1 MVEARYILSLRGL
14 PDGEFDIVY
23 TLDDSFLAAIEGF
36 DIFGGD
42 VKVTLEGT
50 RSGDNFE
57 IDFVLEG
64 SHSLRPL

>member
-42 VKVTLEGT
+42 A
-50 RSGDNFE
+50 
-57 IDFVLEG
+57 
-64 SHSLRPL
+64 